1 MLIFI
6 GLGNPEERYLQTKHN
21 IGFWTIDMFAEKHN
35 LEFKAGKGNFIFAKK
50 ANEYILVKPTTGMN
64 KSGTIIHDL
73 LNFYKAD
80 MKDLVVIFDDVDLPL
95 GEIRLRLSGGDGCHN
110 RMKSIIHSLN
120 TDEITR
126 LRMGIAADD
135 YKRPSENYV
144 LKPFNKKYQ
153 SSVDQVLEF
162 TCDAMSSII
171 KEGAVFTSNRFN
183 KQIIGEA

>member
-1 MLIFI
+1 MLIFV
-6 GLGNPEERYLQTKHN
+6 GLGNPEEKYLQTKHN
-21 IGFWTIDMFAEKHN
+21 IGFWAIDVFAKKHN

-50 ANEYILVKPTTGMN
+50 DNEYILVKPTTGMN
-64 KSGTIIHDL
+64 RSGTIIRDL
-73 LNFYKAD
+73 LSFYKAD
-80 MKDLVVIFDDVDLPL
+80 IKDI

-110 RMKSIIHSLN
+110 GMKSIIHSLN

-144 LKPFNKKYQ
+144 LKPFNKKYK

-162 TCDAMSSII
+162 TCDAMSSVI
-171 KEGAVFTSNRFN
+171 KEGAVCTSNRFN
-183 KQIIGEA
+183 KQIVGEA